1 MDFAFPTLKMGYC
14 HCPVEGNV
22 KVPWIMWEKGAWN
35 CMEFNNLKKIDTYVQ
50 EVSNPTEL

>member
-1 MDFAFPTLKMGYC
+1 MGYC